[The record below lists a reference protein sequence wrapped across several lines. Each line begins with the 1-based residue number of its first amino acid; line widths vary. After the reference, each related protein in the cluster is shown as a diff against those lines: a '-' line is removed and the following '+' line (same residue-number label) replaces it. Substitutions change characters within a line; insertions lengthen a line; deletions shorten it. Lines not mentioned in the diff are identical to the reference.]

1 MSFKIGDSVKV
12 TETGE
17 FGRVTKVE
25 ADDVTYKN
33 AWSQFKTAK
42 ASTLEKASG
51 FTSFVANETP
61 DIMEVAA
68 NSISFALINRATGK
82 GFMSKENLRFLVEDS
97 VYEFLL
103 KGYTRSTVEGWIG
116 VDPLSGDDMDA
127 WFSSQ
132 DVKDA
137 IVKSIPI
144 TVLDAA
150 YSALMKGGKPG
161 MSTVWFALKAAGAMT
176 VANVAQRKLM
186 TKGASYMP
194 Q

>member
-1 MSFKIGDSVKV
+1 M
-12 TETGE
+12 
-17 FGRVTKVE
+17 
-25 ADDVTYKN
+25 
-33 AWSQFKTAK
+33 
-42 ASTLEKASG
+42 
-51 FTSFVANETP
+51 
-61 DIMEVAA
+61 
-68 NSISFALINRATGK
+68 
-82 GFMSKENLRFLVEDS
+82 
-97 VYEFLL
+97 
-103 KGYTRSTVEGWIG
+103 
-116 VDPLSGDDMDA
+116 DPLTGDDMDA

-150 YSALMKGGKPG
+150 YSALMKGGKPV